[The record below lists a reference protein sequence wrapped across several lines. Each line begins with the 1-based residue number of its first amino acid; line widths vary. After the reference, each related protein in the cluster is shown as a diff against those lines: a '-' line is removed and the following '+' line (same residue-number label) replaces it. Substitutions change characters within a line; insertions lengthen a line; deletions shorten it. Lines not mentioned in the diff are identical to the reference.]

1 MALLRN
7 LLAIASALSITG
19 APGAEQISDEGLN
32 YEQKALEILIKNDA
46 DKQFSLSPTDSLNV
60 SPYLW
65 NKLPLKDDLLIQ
77 KLIDKSDW
85 TKHTYGANNG
95 PDVVEEFDVF
105 KNFQLG
111 YQAGSKIP
119 AYQIN
124 RWKYEASECIGEI
137 SISGNPKEDVRTS
150 KCFVWLDKVRILAK
164 SEKSPDNTYLKG
176 LTTVTSVI
184 DNADSHKCIA
194 SAYKKDIW
202 VTARHCLI
210 LVDDMQKASSDKRY
224 LLIEGRRRE
233 IKNSM
238 VTVCKNDKE
247 CDVAFIEISTGSV
260 KDDEFPRLIYEKDFI
275 NTSTEVLV
283 PGLAVD
289 QKLADRYEPAL
300 YREELMWSPY
310 GKGFCRFMQVKDN
323 GCLIHACS
331 TLIGFSGAPMYSY
344 DKNDEKMVLI
354 GIHSGRDGS
363 KNSCE
368 DSSSASYAR
377 TIAKGMPL

>member
-1 MALLRN
+1 MALFRN
-7 LLAIASALSITG
+7 LLAIASAFSI
-19 APGAEQISDEGLN
+19 AVAISAEQIGDGGLN

-46 DKQFSLSPTDSLNV
+46 DKQFSISSTDSLNV
-60 SPYLW
+60 SPYLE

-85 TKHTYGANNG
+85 TKHTYGGNNG
-95 PDVVEEFDVF
+95 PDVVDEFDTF
-105 KNFQLG
+105 KNSQLG

-119 AYQIN
+119 TSEIN

-137 SISGNPKEDVRTS
+137 SNSGNPKKDLRIS
-150 KCFVWLDKVRILAK
+150 KCFAWLDKIRVLAK

-184 DNADSHKCIA
+184 DNTDSHKCIA

-210 LVDDMQKASSDKRY
+210 LIDDMQKASSDKRY
-224 LLIEGRRRE
+224 LLIEGKRRE

-238 VTVCKNDKE
+238 VTDCKSDKE
-247 CDVAFIEISTGSV
+247 CDVAFIRISTGSI
-260 KDDEFPRLIYEKDFI
+260 KDDEFPRLSYEKDFI
-275 NTSTEVLV
+275 NTNTEMLV
-283 PGLAVD
+283 PGLAVN
-289 QKLADRYEPAL
+289 QKLANRYESAL

-310 GKGFCRFMQVKDN
+310 GKGFCRSMQVKDN

-344 DKNDEKMVLI
+344 DKNDGKMVLI
-354 GIHSGRDGS
+354 GIHSGRDSS

-377 TIAKGMPL
+377 TLAKGMPL